1 MSVQLHL
8 PDLPE
13 IAVEIGAESGA
24 PGISRR
30 TGSRWRSSLATAL
43 PLMLMAMLALGTW
56 WLVKN
61 SPQAD
66 SPGVAGALRHVADY
80 RVERFTLQRY
90 DASGKMVVQIEGA
103 NLRHFPDTDEFEID
117 TAHVHATSPD
127 GRDTVATARQAI
139 AAGNGSQVRLV
150 GGAHVLSRAGQGEAT
165 EILGEQLLA
174 LIDER
179 RVLADLPVRVRQG
192 SSEYSAAGMAFDERT
207 RFVTLDG
214 PARAVLH
221 PHRSR
226 P

>member
-1 MSVQLHL
+1 LSVELHL

-13 IAVEIGAESGA
+13 VAVAIGAESGA

-43 PLMLMAMLALGTW
+43 PLMLMAMLALATW

-61 SPQAD
+61 SPQAGTP
-66 SPGVAGALRHVADY
+66 SVAGPLRHVADY
-80 RVERFTLQRY
+80 RVERFTLQRF
-90 DASGKMVVQIEGA
+90 DASGQLVMQIEGA
-103 NLRHFPDTDEFEID
+103 NLRHFPDTDEFEVD
-117 TAHVHATSPD
+117 TAHLHATGLD

-150 GGAHVLSRAGQGEAT
+150 GGAHVVSRAGQGEAT
-165 EILGEQLLA
+165 EVLGEQLLA

-179 RVLADLPVRVRQG
+179 RVLAEQPVLVRQG
-192 SSEYSAAGMAFDERT
+192 ASEYTAAGMTFDEKT
-207 RFVTLDG
+207 RFVTLTG

-221 PHRSR
+221 PHRNR